1 MSDDMRIIPERD
13 EIRPRS
19 QTSTKKPVNPGAA
32 KSSEAAK
39 PPSGTR
45 RRPASSGSDKSF
57 WLLIALILMAC
68 TASAWLFVQT
78 RALAAERDALAQRV
92 EQIESKLSVTDESLS
107 ESGAAMQAVLQEHS
121 DELELHMSEIRKLWG
136 VSYDR
141 NRPAI
146 QELQTQQEDM
156 SARMNSFSSSLAN
169 IDPIIQGYDGMQS
182 RLETISSQLL
192 AQSATLDDLSARA
205 RSLADRTNSLQS
217 EIQAHGRN
225 IQQHEEAIDAIDEYR
240 LQVNQRLLRLEQS
253 LAPGG

>member
-1 MSDDMRIIPERD
+1 MRIIPERD
-13 EIRPRS
+13 EIRARS
-19 QTSTKKPVNPGAA
+19 QTSTKKPVNTGTA
-32 KSSEAAK
+32 KSSGDAKTPSVKRAA
-39 PPSGTR
+39 SAGT
-45 RRPASSGSDKSF
+45 DKSF
-57 WLLIALILMAC
+57 WLLVALILLAC

-107 ESGAAMQAVLQEHS
+107 ESGAAMQAVLKEHS

-146 QELQTQQEDM
+146 EELKTQQENM
-156 SARMNSFSSSLAN
+156 SARMNSFNSALAKA
-169 IDPIIQGYDGMQS
+169 DPIIQGYDGIQS

-192 AQSATLDDLSARA
+192 AQSATLDDLSSRA
-205 RSLADRTNSLQS
+205 RSLADRSNSLES
-217 EIQAHGRN
+217 EIQAQDGT

>member
-19 QTSTKKPVNPGAA
+19 QTNTKKPVNTGATKPSGPA
-32 KSSEAAK
+32 KSSSATRAA
-39 PPSGTR
+39 SNGT
-45 RRPASSGSDKSF
+45 DKSF
-57 WLLIALILMAC
+57 WVLIALILLAC

-78 RALAAERDALAQRV
+78 KALAAERDALALRV

-107 ESGAAMQAVLQEHS
+107 ESGAAMQSVLQEHS
-121 DELELHMSEIRKLWG
+121 DELELQMSEIRKLWG

-146 QELQTQQEDM
+146 QELQTQQENM
-156 SARMNSFSSSLAN
+156 AARMNSFNSSLAKA
-169 IDPIIQGYDGMQS
+169 DPIIQGYDGIQS

-192 AQSATLDDLSARA
+192 VQSATLDDFSARA
-205 RSLADRTNSLQS
+205 RSLADRSNSLES
-217 EIQAHGRN
+217 RIQNQGN
-225 IQQHEEAIDAIDEYR
+225 TIEQHEEAINAIDEYR

-253 LAPGG
+253 LTPGG

>member
-19 QTSTKKPVNPGAA
+19 QTNTKKPDNAGT
-32 KSSEAAK
+32 AK
-39 PPSGTR
+39 PPGATKAPAR
-45 RRPASSGSDKSF
+45 VRPATAGADKSF
-57 WLLIALILMAC
+57 WLLISLILLAC

-146 QELQTQQEDM
+146 EELKTQQENM
-156 SARMNSFSSSLAN
+156 SARMNSFNSALTKA
-169 IDPIIQGYDGMQS
+169 DPIIQGYDGMQS

-192 AQSATLDDLSARA
+192 AQSATLDDLSART
-205 RSLADRTNSLQS
+205 RSLADRANSLQS
-217 EIQAHGRN
+217 EIQANDGT
-225 IQQHEEAIDAIDEYR
+225 IQQHEEAIEAIDEYR

>member
-19 QTSTKKPVNPGAA
+19 QTSTKKPVSTGAEKSPG
-32 KSSEAAK
+32 AAK

-45 RRPASSGSDKSF
+45 RVASTGTDKSF
-57 WLLIALILMAC
+57 WLLVALILLAC

-146 QELQTQQEDM
+146 EELRTQQQDM
-156 SARMNSFSSSLAN
+156 SARMNSFNSTLAKA
-169 IDPIIQGYDGMQS
+169 DPVIQGYDGMQS

-192 AQSATLDDLSARA
+192 AQSATLDDLSART
-205 RSLADRTNSLQS
+205 RSLADRANSLQS
-217 EIQAHGRN
+217 EIRANDGT
-225 IQQHEEAIDAIDEYR
+225 IQQHEEAIEAIDEYR